1 MMQPN
6 MIWRLLHR
14 KVSPVL
20 LLLSLTLVVAHAE
33 APPATTAASAP
44 LTVTGLGN
52 STVPLGGKWQLHL
65 GDDPSWASPA
75 LDDSGWEP
83 IAVDKSWGAQ
93 THFNYTGYAWYRR
106 HIDFVP
112 VIGAMPDIGLLLPPV
127 QDVYE
132 VYWNGTRIA
141 GFGKFPPWPSWRYS
155 ALPQTLGLGKPHA
168 GVLAIRVWQAPYVSF
183 GTGDGGGLLA
193 TPLAGSMDTI
203 ATLKTRSDYRWLES
217 RQFSFGLDT
226 LYGLVALLGLLGWS
240 RNRKQLAIFWM
251 SLFAGSHVMA
261 LFIDGLRLPMSFEFA
276 IGILQPVL
284 ALQDV
289 SLWFLLLYL
298 LELEHHRFLPQLT
311 RVLAWVAVISGS
323 LDGLLSVFDTSA
335 ASYRYAQGAD
345 FAFTLIT
352 TVVQTLPLFLIP
364 FAFRKHLGAAR
375 WLVAGFAF
383 LTQLIFE
390 LRVAAAQGERFT
402 HWTLAVTIGKPL
414 FTLNHNP
421 FSANTLA
428 STCLLIA
435 IVYGVYR
442 YSVEQSERQ
451 GALEQEYKSAQE
463 LQRVL
468 IPDALPSLPGYAVTS
483 AYQPAQ
489 QVGGDFFQ
497 LITQK
502 DGSALLVL
510 GDVSGK
516 GLKAAMTVS
525 LIVGTLRTLAEQ
537 SNDPAEILAGLNRRL
552 HGRLQIGFVTCVVLR
567 LDDEGGCVLANAGH
581 PAPFLNRHEIA
592 TPGALPLGLDL
603 GSRYETTK
611 AQLAVGDRLTLYTD
625 GLLEA
630 RNSAGEL
637 YGFDRLRALFSVA
650 PDAKQATDAAVAFG
664 QDDDITVLTLT
675 RLALGA
681 ESTTSL
687 QAPRLVLAN

>member
-1 MMQPN
+1 
-6 MIWRLLHR
+6 MIWRLLHG

-20 LLLSLTLVVAHAE
+20 LLLSLTLAVAHA
-33 APPATTAASAP
+33 ASSPATPTTPVP

-52 STVPLGGKWQLHL
+52 STVPLDGKWQFHL
-65 GDDPSWASPA
+65 GDDPSWASPG
-75 LDDSGWEP
+75 LDDLSWEP
-83 IAVDKSWGAQ
+83 IGVDKPWGAQ
-93 THFNYTGYAWYRR
+93 SHFNYTGYAWYRR

-112 VIGAMPDIGLLLPPV
+112 VIGATPDIALLLPPV

-132 VYWNGTRIA
+132 VYWNGSRVA
-141 GFGKFPPWPSWRYS
+141 GFGKFPPRPSWRY
-155 ALPQTLGLGKPHA
+155 AVLPQTIGLGKPHA

-183 GTGDGGGLLA
+183 GTGDGGGLLT
-193 TPLAGSMDTI
+193 TPLAGSVDTI
-203 ATLKTRSDYRWLES
+203 ATLKTRSDYRWLEA
-217 RQFSFGLDT
+217 RQFAFGLDT
-226 LYGLVALLGLLGWS
+226 LYGLVALLGILGWS
-240 RNRKQLAIFWM
+240 RNRKQRAIFWM
-251 SLFAGSHVMA
+251 SLFAGSHVSA
-261 LFIDGLRLPMSFEFA
+261 LFIDGLRLPTSFELA
-276 IGILQPVL
+276 LGALQPIL
-284 ALQDV
+284 ALEDV
-289 SLWFLLLYL
+289 ALWFLLLYL
-298 LELEHHRFLPQLT
+298 LELEHHRFLPRLA
-311 RVLAWVAVISGS
+311 RVLAWIAVSVGL
-323 LDGLLSVFDTSA
+323 LDGLLSVFDPSA
-335 ASYRYAQGAD
+335 ATYRLVQQVD
-345 FAFTLIT
+345 FVFTLIT
-352 TVVQTLPLFLIP
+352 TLIQTFPLFLIP
-364 FAFRKHLGAAR
+364 FAFRKRLGAAR

-402 HWTLAVTIGKPL
+402 HWTLASTIGKPL

-421 FSANTLA
+421 FSLNTLA

-435 IVYGVYR
+435 IVYSVYR
-442 YSVEQSERQ
+442 YSVEQSARQ

-525 LIVGTLRTLAEQ
+525 LIVGALRTLAEQ

-552 HGRLQIGFVTCVVLR
+552 HGRLQNGFVTCIVLR
-567 LDDEGGCVLANAGH
+567 LDEGGGCVIANAGH
-581 PAPFLNRHEIA
+581 PAPFLNQHEIA
-592 TPGALPLGLDL
+592 TPGALPLGLEL
-603 GSRYETTK
+603 TARYETTR

-630 RNSAGEL
+630 RNAAGEL
-637 YGFDRLRALFSVA
+637 YGFERLRKLMAAS
-650 PDAKQATDAAVAFG
+650 PDATQATQAAVAFG

-675 RLALGA
+675 RLAVGA

-687 QAPRLVLAN
+687 QAPTLLSLAN